1 MKLAF
6 HTLDV
11 FTRHRF
17 GGNPLA
23 VVLDADGLSSQ
34 DMQSIAREF
43 NLSETVFVLEPHDP
57 VNTARMRIFTPVA
70 ELPFAGHPIVGTAIL
85 IGQLRARDMIRAQD
99 VGIALETANGPIT
112 CSVRHARNQ
121 PARARFEMSQAPMRA
136 GEPASAH
143 HLSQALGLA
152 SETIGFGNHVPS
164 IYSAGLP
171 ITFVPVRDT
180 QALRAINPQSPYW
193 QQAFGTTQLQA
204 AYAYTQMA
212 DHSPDGFAAR
222 MFFPAP
228 DLREDPATGSAAAA
242 FAGVIMQF
250 DPRGEGAHHL
260 TIEQGVDMGRA
271 SQIFLGLEV
280 DGGELTGASIAG
292 EAIEIMQGSIEV

>member
-23 VVLDADGLSSQ
+23 VILEADGLSSQ

-43 NLSETVFVLEPHDP
+43 NLSETVFVLEPHDL
-57 VNTARMRIFTPVA
+57 VNTARMRIFTPVT
-70 ELPFAGHPIVGTAIL
+70 ELPFAGHPIVGTAVL
-85 IGQLRARDMIRAQD
+85 IGQLRARDMIRSQD
-99 VGIALETANGPIT
+99 VGIVLETASGPIT

-121 PARARFEMSQAPMRA
+121 PARARFEMLQAPMPA
-136 GEPASAH
+136 GEPAASH
-143 HLSQALGLA
+143 HLSQALGLPPEA
-152 SETIGFGNHVPS
+152 IGFGNHAPTV
-164 IYSAGLP
+164 YSAGLQL
-171 ITFVPVRDT
+171 TFVPVRDAA
-180 QALRAINPQSPYW
+180 ALRAISPQSPYW
-193 QQAFGTTQLQA
+193 QEAFGSTQVQA
-204 AYAYTQMA
+204 AFAYTKMPEN
-212 DHSPDGFAAR
+212 SPDGFAAR

-250 DPRGEGAHHL
+250 EPRGDGAHHI

-280 DGGELTGASIAG
+280 ENGELTGASIAG
-292 EAIEIMQGSIEV
+292 EVIEVMQGMIEV